1 MNGNGVSKKVTILML
16 AINSVVGLAGSA
28 EDKWPYAIVVG
39 VMFIAYVTIRA
50 FTERNTSGK
59 EIETPVR

>member
-1 MNGNGVSKKVTILML
+1 MNGDGVSKKVCILML

-39 VMFIAYVTIRA
+39 VMFIAYITVRA
-50 FTERNTSGK
+50 FTERKKNGDN
-59 EIETPVR
+59 ED